1 MLFPYLLIKNF
12 QGFWIGIKLEFK
24 WPSWRAC
31 LMFLYAM
38 CVFDLL
44 ILAMCVFKVIFLTV
58 NSLMKKDSNILK
70 DNMRGFELIAIVYK
84 GLGAFIFGVTLQV
97 GAKLDGNSTDP
108 RVIVVLTLVA
118 VAAGGLGVVHYSR
131 KQKIELDGPA
141 LKLEEEEQGTEKSL
155 YKSKD
160 FRAYLLKL
168 VG

>member
-1 MLFPYLLIKNF
+1 
-12 QGFWIGIKLEFK
+12 
-24 WPSWRAC
+24 
-31 LMFLYAM
+31 MFLYAM

-58 NSLMKKDSNILK
+58 NSLLKKDSNILK

-97 GAKLDGNSTDP
+97 GAKLDGNTTDP

-141 LKLEEEEQGTEKSL
+141 LKLDEEEQGTEKSL